1 MEENTNSMQQPP
13 QEPIPKNKLKKP
25 SKKLLIIAAIS
36 LLIMSV
42 VGYVIFAQKPDAKTA
57 RSDEYL
63 PAKVVP
69 ATNNKYKVF
78 RTSSSMNGIEG
89 KPAQYTLLNDTGQV
103 AYQGEM
109 DDDLQFITPVGDDS
123 FLFFQDKP
131 LNDINNT
138 YYLLTKDGFKN
149 LENLPEA
156 MDRQAAG
163 IDSPTGVVGYDS
175 ESILYRFCK
184 ASETDGNLT
193 CYMNITNLFSGKSK
207 TIKVEGATKGWTPLL
222 NISSDNKLA
231 YFLSE
236 SKKSDTALTEGA
248 TMENDIIVADIA
260 SGKIVAKYPVQIKA
274 TYYSKYWLSPNGRH
288 LLYSEGGELGELQY
302 VSVKDGALGTIVLP
316 TKEYATEP
324 WGGRTVTYD
333 PQFSPDGN
341 KMAFVSYE
349 PSGTSLPE
357 VAGVIDLNKKT
368 SFKIAEESKL
378 TTEEQS
384 YYAST
389 EPHFGNFRW
398 INDNSFDFSAG
409 DRNQNYNISTAK
421 LTDIVNKY
429 GTLIG
434 MADDL
439 R

>member
-1 MEENTNSMQQPP
+1 MEENTNDIQQAP
-13 QEPIPKNKLKKP
+13 QPSLPESKRKKP
-25 SKKLLIIAAIS
+25 AKKTLIIAAIA
-36 LLIMSV
+36 I
-42 VGYVIFAQKPDAKTA
+42 VIFSLIGYFIFTKNQDVKTTQ
-57 RSDEYL
+57 SDEYL

-69 ATNNKYKVF
+69 ATNNMYKVF
-78 RTSSSMNGIEG
+78 RTSSSTNGAEG

-109 DDDLQFITPVGDDS
+109 DDDLQFITPVGEDS

-131 LNDINNT
+131 LNDNNDT
-138 YYLLTKDGFKN
+138 YYLLTKDGFKK

-156 MDRQAAG
+156 MDRQATG
-163 IDSPTGVVGYDS
+163 IDSPTGIVGYDS
-175 ESILYRFCK
+175 QSILYRFCK
-184 ASETDGNLT
+184 VSETDGSLT

-207 TIKVEGATKGWTPLL
+207 TTKVEGATKGWTPLL
-222 NISSDNKLA
+222 NISSDNKFA

-236 SKKSDTALTEGA
+236 SKNSEAALTEGA
-248 TMENDIIVADIA
+248 TMENDIIVADIV
-260 SGKIVAKYPVQIKA
+260 SGKVVAKYPVQIKA

-302 VSVKDGALGTIVLP
+302 VSVKDGTLGTIALP

-341 KMAFVSYE
+341 KMAFVSYQS
-349 PSGTSLPE
+349 SGTSLPE

-368 SFKIAEESKL
+368 SFKIAEESKS
-378 TTEEQS
+378 TTEEQG

-409 DRNQNYNISTAK
+409 DLNQNYNISTAK

>member
-1 MEENTNSMQQPP
+1 MEENTNDIQQAPP
-13 QEPIPKNKLKKP
+13 APLSESKRKKP
-25 SKKLLIIAAIS
+25 SKKVLIVAAMS
-36 LLIMSV
+36 LLIFAV
-42 VGYVIFAQKPDAKTA
+42 AGYLVFANKQDVKTA
-57 RSDEYL
+57 QPDEYL
-63 PAKVVP
+63 PAEVVP
-69 ATNNKYKVF
+69 ATNNKYQVF
-78 RTSSSMNGIEG
+78 RTSSSMNGVEG

-131 LNDINNT
+131 LSDKNNT

-156 MDRQAAG
+156 MDRQTSG
-163 IDSPTGVVGYDS
+163 IDSPSGVVGYDS

-207 TIKVEGATKGWTPLL
+207 TTKVEGATMGWTPLL
-222 NISSDNKLA
+222 NISSDNKYA

-236 SKKSDTALTEGA
+236 SKNSETALTEGA
-248 TMENDIIVADIA
+248 TMENDIIVAEIV
-260 SGKIVAKYPVQIKA
+260 SGKVVAKYPVQIKA

-288 LLYSEGGELGELQY
+288 LVYSEGGELGELQY
-302 VSVKDGALGTIVLP
+302 VSVKDGTLGTIALP
-316 TKEYATEP
+316 NKEYATEP

-341 KMAFVSYE
+341 KMAFVSYQS
-349 PSGTSLPE
+349 SGTSLPE
-357 VAGVIDLNKKT
+357 VAGVIDLTKKT
-368 SFKIAEESKL
+368 SFKIAEESRS
-378 TTEEQS
+378 TTEKQS

-409 DRNQNYNISTAK
+409 HTNQNYNISTTK